1 MIRIL
6 KLAIVVILATAV
18 GMWASKYHGY
28 IMLVLDDKSIKISL
42 VSCVF
47 VMFAALFVMLFG
59 YRAVRLL
66 LSAPMTMYDWFVGL
80 FVTNKQDKFVD
91 IIAAISLGQEDK
103 IIKMN
108 SSRILKSTPSFLKK
122 YIIFNRLN
130 ALASKQHL
138 DALIEELKLVEPKK
152 NGKATTIYKFFNIY
166 RLYLLED
173 YTEAKLGIKK
183 LTAERNK
190 RFMSN
195 IINLAALIAQADEDS
210 DFAFSILEK
219 HYGYLNNGNGEK
231 LIELALKGAR
241 SLKQL
246 KLIYNKTE
254 ATPSLNRV
262 YLEQL
267 IKFNDMSSAQKFVKK
282 QLNDSNIDSGIL
294 CIYVN
299 AFTVEV
305 AKLFPK
311 VCDKSSTNYDSMITL
326 LELAMLKSDNYLFKM
341 IYNYIESNVSRFLS
355 PLENEK
361 YNHILC
367 RFYIKNGKLS
377 GVDLSETRLVYQ
389 TNEAE

>member
-1 MIRIL
+1 MIKIL
-6 KLAIVVILATAV
+6 KLAFAVILATVV
-18 GMWASKYHGY
+18 GMWASEYHGY
-28 IMLVLDDKSIKISL
+28 IILILGDTSIKVSL
-42 VSCVF
+42 VGCVF
-47 VMFAALFVMLFG
+47 LVFIAMFVMLFG
-59 YRAVRLL
+59 YRFVRLI
-66 LSAPMTMYDWFVGL
+66 LSAPITVYDWFVGL
-80 FVTNKQDKFVD
+80 FVTNKKDKFVD
-91 IIAAISLGQEDK
+91 IVAAISLGQEDK

-108 SSRILKSTPSFLKK
+108 SSKMLKATPVFLKK
-122 YIIFNRLN
+122 YIMFNRLN
-130 ALASKQHL
+130 ALANKQHL
-138 DALIEELKLVEPKK
+138 DDLVEELKLVEHKK
-152 NGKATTIYKFFNIY
+152 NGKANTIYKFFNIY
-166 RLYLLED
+166 RLYLLEE
-173 YTEAKLGIKK
+173 YSEAKLGIQK
-183 LTAERNK
+183 LTDEKNK
-190 RFMSN
+190 RLMPN
-195 IINLAALIAQADEDS
+195 IINLAALIAQADDDS
-210 DFAFSILEK
+210 DLAFSILEK
-219 HYGYLNNGNGEK
+219 HYVYLNDSNGER

-267 IKFNDMSSAQKFVKK
+267 IKFNDMSNAQKFVKK

-326 LELAMLKSDNYLFKM
+326 LELAMMKSDNYLFKM

-361 YNHILC
+361 YNHVLC

-389 TNEAE
+389 TNEVD